1 MNWSTTMIMTTKK
14 RKTDYA
20 IQRDV
25 MEEIDW
31 DPEVAVTDV
40 GVEVDDGVVTLT
52 GTVDHYAVKLAA
64 ERAAFHVE
72 GVRAVANDI
81 TIHATS
87 DDSRNDTDVA
97 KAVAN
102 VLEYNTTIPAGAI
115 DVRVADHW
123 VTLTG
128 EVNWDFQRRTAE
140 KAVKRI
146 HGVTGVFNNIAV
158 KQPQV
163 STTEVKDGIERALV
177 RSAEID
183 ADGISVEVHNGQV
196 TLRGT
201 VQSWAER
208 QAAQSATW
216 RAKGVTM
223 VRNNLTIQPR

>member
-1 MNWSTTMIMTTKK
+1 MVMTM
-14 RKTDYA
+14 KTHKSDVE

-25 MEEIDW
+25 MDEIDW
-31 DPEVAVTDV
+31 DPEVEVTDV

-52 GTVDHYAVKLAA
+52 GTVDHYATKQAA
-64 ERAAFHVE
+64 ERAAFQVD

-81 TIHATS
+81 TIHAMW
-87 DDSRNDTDVA
+87 DDARTDTDVA

-115 DVRVADHW
+115 DTRVANHW

-128 EVNWDFQRRTAE
+128 EVNWDFQRQAAE

-146 HGVTGVFNNIAV
+146 HGVTGVFNSITV

-163 STTEVKDGIERALV
+163 SATEVKDGIARALV

-183 ADGISVEVHNGQV
+183 AAHISVDVHNGQV

-208 QAAQSATW
+208 QEAQSAAW
-216 RAKGVTM
+216 KARGVTM
-223 VRNNLTIQPR
+223 VRNEIAIQPK